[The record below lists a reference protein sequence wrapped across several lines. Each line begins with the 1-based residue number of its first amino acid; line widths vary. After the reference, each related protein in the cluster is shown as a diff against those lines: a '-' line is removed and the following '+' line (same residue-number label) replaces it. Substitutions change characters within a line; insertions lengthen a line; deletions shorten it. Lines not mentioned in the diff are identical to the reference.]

1 MLFTRNLSCWSPL
14 FPLLVLLLV
23 PACVQVEQTL
33 TLEQSGSGTLLVQY
47 AMDLETLAEIE
58 ARARAEAE
66 ALGEEAPIPLSFDE
80 AQIREDFKAYEPI
93 GVTLED
99 ALSWEADGKKTV
111 RLKIRFSSLA
121 ALTQTEFL
129 SDRQLRVRR
138 LEDGSMEFTQ
148 IAPPTD
154 PGMAELQDLMRE
166 LMAGFRAVL
175 AVETPTD
182 ILETNADERDAR
194 VARWIFDVERDRRAL
209 ARAQQLDL
217 RVRFAA
223 GDPPMPE
230 FPAE

>member
-1 MLFTRNLSCWSPL
+1 MLLKRATHIFSLPL
-14 FPLLVLLLV
+14 IALFLL

-33 TLEQSGSGTLLVQY
+33 TLEQDGGGTLIVQY
-47 AMDLETLAEIE
+47 AMSLEMLAEIE

-66 ALGEEAPIPLSFDE
+66 ELGEEVPVPLSFDE
-80 AQIREDFKAYEPI
+80 AQIREDFKEYEPLGI
-93 GVTLED
+93 TLEE
-99 ALSWEADGKKTV
+99 AASWEADGKKTI
-111 RLKIRFSSLA
+111 RLKMRFTSLA

-148 IAPPTD
+148 VAPPAD
-154 PGMAELQDLMRE
+154 PMMAEMQDLMRE
-166 LMAGFRAVL
+166 MMAGFRAVL
-175 AVETPTD
+175 TVETPTD
-182 ILETNADERDAR
+182 ILETNADEQDAR
-194 VARWIFDVERDRRAL
+194 LARWIFDVERDPRAL